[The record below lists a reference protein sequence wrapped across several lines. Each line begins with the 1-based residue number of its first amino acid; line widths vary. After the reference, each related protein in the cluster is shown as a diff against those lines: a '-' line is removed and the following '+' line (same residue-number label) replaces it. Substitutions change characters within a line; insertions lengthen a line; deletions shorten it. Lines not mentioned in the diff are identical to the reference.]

1 LNLFSNFTYAL
12 NDPVHGDQ
20 IEQADR
26 RLIVGARAFQRR
38 RAKWRGHLMQNTIGV
53 EVRNDDIGELALYH
67 TQARVRLDTLTRA
80 AVVESQGG
88 IYAQNETEWKP
99 WLRTLVGVRAD
110 VTRDRVDALDPVNS
124 GTASASLGSPK
135 GGVTVGPWR
144 GTEFY
149 VNAGT
154 GFHSNDARGTTITRD
169 PDGQPVDRV
178 TPLVRAKGAEF
189 GIRSVSV
196 PHLQTTLT
204 AWTLGLDSELV
215 FSGDSGT
222 TEPSRPS
229 RRHGVEW
236 TNYFRPLPWL
246 VMDVDAS
253 WSRARFTVPDAVAQW
268 VPEAVGTVL
277 SGGVAVENLHRT
289 DAAIRWRYF
298 GPRALVED
306 DSVRSKATSLLNF
319 EGGYRLN
326 KSVRLNLEVFNLLN
340 APDSDIDYFYVS
352 RLPGEPAG
360 GIADIHTHPTIPR
373 SARVSLHLGF

>member
-1 LNLFSNFTYAL
+1 
-12 NDPVHGDQ
+12 V
-20 IEQADR
+20 
-26 RLIVGARAFQRR
+26 
-38 RAKWRGHLMQNTIGV
+38 
-53 EVRNDDIGELALYH
+53 
-67 TQARVRLDTLTRA
+67 TL
-80 AVVESQGG
+80 
-88 IYAQNETEWKP
+88 
-99 WLRTLVGVRAD
+99 
-110 VTRDRVDALDPVNS
+110 
-124 GTASASLGSPK
+124 
-135 GGVTVGPWR
+135 GPWR

-189 GIRSVSV
+189 GIRSVSI

-222 TEPSRPS
+222 TEPSGPS
-229 RRHGVEW
+229 RRRGVEW
-236 TNYFRPLPWL
+236 TNYFRPLPWF
-246 VMDVDAS
+246 VMDFDAS
-253 WSRARFTVPDAVAQW
+253 WSRARFAVPGSVGQW

-340 APDSDIDYFYVS
+340 AASSDIDYFYVS
-352 RLPGEPAG
+352 RLPGEPLS
-360 GIADIHTHPTIPR
+360 GIADIHSHPTIPR
-373 SARVSLHLGF
+373 TARVSLHIGF